1 VRTCDSDKCF
11 GLIDVNCRGNA
22 AVMESLKRCSHAELS
37 SSLPGLTVIM
47 CVILFAG
54 LGMSEL
60 KVLTVDG
67 HPAVIRCPEMIALFR
82 LLLLRN
88 TCRLLSAF

>member
-11 GLIDVNCRGNA
+11 GLIDVNCMGNA
-22 AVMESLKRCSHAELS
+22 AVMESLTRCSHADRS
-37 SSLPGLTVIM
+37 SSLSGFTVIR

-67 HPAVIRCPEMIALFR
+67 HPAVIRCSEMIALFR

-88 TCRLLSAF
+88 RCRFLSAF